1 MRKLIS
7 ISFISLAILSCNN
20 SGNKKENVITDTTAR
35 ADSIINPLDVD
46 DPVRDST
53 LLALNKEVLKAFK
66 NKQYDSLSLL
76 IHPDEGVLFSPYGYV
91 DTASNVVIKAETM
104 RTWADKKKQVKM
116 VWGWYDGDEE
126 EIKLTMNEYVKLFV
140 YDVDFLNPDSIKVD
154 DLVAGKH
161 VLKMLTDLFPGCH
174 IVESH
179 FDGFDKKQEGMDWRN
194 LRLVFKLKDGK
205 YYLVGVVHDEWV
217 I

>member
-1 MRKLIS
+1 MKI
-7 ISFISLAILSCNN
+7 FFVLAIVSVTAFSCNN
-20 SGNKKENVITDTTAR
+20 SGKKKDVIADTTVH
-35 ADSIINPLDVD
+35 ADTLINPLDVD

-53 LLALNKEVLKAFK
+53 LLALTKDVLTAFK

-76 IHPDEGVLFSPYGYV
+76 IHPEEGVLFSPYGYV
-91 DTASNVVIKAETM
+91 DTASNVVIRAETM
-104 RTWADKKKQVKM
+104 KTWADKKKQVKM

-140 YDVDFLNPDSIKVD
+140 YDVDFLKPDSIKVD
-154 DLVAGKH
+154 ELVAGEH

-174 IVESH
+174 VVESH
-179 FDGFDKKQEGMDWRN
+179 FTGFDKKQEGMDWRN
-194 LRLVFKLKDGK
+194 LRLVFKLKGGK

>member
-1 MRKLIS
+1 MRKLIF

-20 SGNKKENVITDTTAR
+20 SGSKKDVKEDSLVHADTL
-35 ADSIINPLDVD
+35 INPLDVD

-53 LLALNKEVLKAFK
+53 LLALNKDVLTAFK

-76 IHPDEGVLFSPYGYV
+76 IHPEEGVLFSPYGYV

-104 RTWADKKKQVKM
+104 KTWADKKKQVKM
-116 VWGWYDGDEE
+116 VWGWYDGDDE

-140 YDVDFLNPDSIKVD
+140 YDVDFLKPDSIKVD
-154 DLVAGKH
+154 ELVAGEH
-161 VLKMLTDLFPGCH
+161 VLKMLRDFFPGCH

-179 FDGFDKKQEGMDWRN
+179 FAGFDKKQEGMDWRN

-205 YYLVGVVHDEWV
+205 YYLIGVVHDEWV

>member
-1 MRKLIS
+1 MKIFFVLVIV
-7 ISFISLAILSCNN
+7 SFIAFSCNN
-20 SGNKKENVITDTTAR
+20 SGKKKDAISDTTVH
-35 ADSIINPLDVD
+35 ADTLINPLDVD

-53 LLALNKEVLKAFK
+53 LLALTKDVLTAFK
-66 NKQYDSLSLL
+66 NRQYDSLSLL
-76 IHPDEGVLFSPYGYV
+76 IHPEEGVLFSPYGYV

-104 RTWADKKKQVKM
+104 KTWTDKKKQVKM

-140 YDVDFLNPDSIKVD
+140 YDVDFLKPDSIKVD
-154 DLVAGKH
+154 ELIAGEH

-174 IVESH
+174 VVESH
-179 FDGFDKKQEGMDWRN
+179 FAGFDKKQEGMDWRN

>member
-1 MRKLIS
+1 MK
-7 ISFISLAILSCNN
+7 
-20 SGNKKENVITDTTAR
+20 
-35 ADSIINPLDVD
+35 
-46 DPVRDST
+46 
-53 LLALNKEVLKAFK
+53 
-66 NKQYDSLSLL
+66 
-76 IHPDEGVLFSPYGYV
+76 
-91 DTASNVVIKAETM
+91 
-104 RTWADKKKQVKM
+104 TWADKKKQVKM

-126 EIKLTMNEYVKLFV
+126 EIKMTMNEYVKRFV
-140 YDVDFLNPDSIKVD
+140 YDVDFLKPDSVKVD

-161 VLKMLTDLFPGCH
+161 VLKMLTDFFPGCH

>member
-1 MRKLIS
+1 MRKLILL
-7 ISFISLAILSCNN
+7 SFICLTILSCNN
-20 SGNKKENVITDTTAR
+20 SGNKKEEVI
-35 ADSIINPLDVD
+35 ADSTAHADSLINPLDVD

-53 LLALNKEVLKAFK
+53 LLALTREVLTAFK

-76 IHPDEGVLFSPYGYV
+76 IHPEEGVLFSPYGYV
-91 DTASNVVIKAETM
+91 DTASNVVVKAETM
-104 RTWADKKKQVKM
+104 RTWTDKKKQPKI
-116 VWGWYDGDEE
+116 VWGWFDGDEE
-126 EIKLTMNEYVKLFV
+126 EIKMTMNEYVKSFV
-140 YDVDFLNPDSIKVD
+140 YDVDFLKPDSIKVD
-154 DLVAGKH
+154 ELIAGEH
-161 VLKMLTDLFPGCH
+161 VLKMLQDFFPGCH

-179 FDGFDKKQEGMDWRN
+179 FAGFDKKQEGMDWRN